1 MAFGNIQ
8 NVCSMTKKMYVDNLL
23 RAIPY
28 GKYYLPYMSTDEDE
42 NMYKS
47 AAFKY
52 ILAVS
57 KELVGFIG
65 LIQLIL
71 TFFLLVDMFMTWM
84 HPIKY
89 ISSQK
94 RMIPIFILAA
104 KVLQVLI
111 FLVALKFGAKG
122 LIWAFTPIATVQIL
136 LTIIFFIFEICAKS
150 GKGFR
155 GKILIL
161 IFKRFAFPQI
171 CFVMFTILLLRNLVG
186 NEDPL
191 RSSNFTLANVFVP
204 FASIILSVIK
214 AFEPQ
219 TAVLFRQICIK
230 YCKAKKI
237 SS

>member
-1 MAFGNIQ
+1 
-8 NVCSMTKKMYVDNLL
+8 
-23 RAIPY
+23 
-28 GKYYLPYMSTDEDE
+28 
-42 NMYKS
+42 
-47 AAFKY
+47 
-52 ILAVS
+52 
-57 KELVGFIG
+57 
-65 LIQLIL
+65 
-71 TFFLLVDMFMTWM
+71 MTWM